1 MISLNEL
8 LERDNAVFANT
19 TNLQKEVVEMST
31 VKIKMTPKVIFQLL
45 KEKKIHI
52 TSVIMIF
59 SEYIKDNVV

>member
-1 MISLNEL
+1 MISLTEL

-19 TNLQKEVVEMST
+19 TNLQKEVVEMSI
-31 VKIKMTPKVIFQLL
+31 VKVKMTPKVIFQLL

>member
-19 TNLQKEVVEMST
+19 TNLQKEVVEMSI
-31 VKIKMTPKVIFQLL
+31 VKVKMTPKVIFQLL
-45 KEKKIHI
+45 KEKKIHT

>member
-19 TNLQKEVVEMST
+19 TNLQKEVVEMSI
-31 VKIKMTPKVIFQLL
+31 VKVKMTPKVRLQLL

>member
-19 TNLQKEVVEMST
+19 TNLQKEVVEISI
-31 VKIKMTPKVIFQLL
+31 VKVKMTPEVIFQLL

>member
-1 MISLNEL
+1 MISLTEL

>member
-19 TNLQKEVVEMST
+19 TNLQKEVVEMSI
-31 VKIKMTPKVIFQLL
+31 VKVKMTAKVIFQLL

>member
-1 MISLNEL
+1 
-8 LERDNAVFANT
+8 
-19 TNLQKEVVEMST
+19 MSI
-31 VKIKMTPKVIFQLL
+31 VKVKMTPKVILQLL

>member
-31 VKIKMTPKVIFQLL
+31 VKVKMTPKVIFQLL

-59 SEYIKDNVV
+59 SKYIKDNVV

>member
-19 TNLQKEVVEMST
+19 TNLQKEVVEMSI
-31 VKIKMTPKVIFQLL
+31 VKVKMTPKVIFQLL

>member
-1 MISLNEL
+1 MISLTEL

-59 SEYIKDNVV
+59 LEYIKDNVV

>member
-19 TNLQKEVVEMST
+19 TNLQKEVVEMSI
-31 VKIKMTPKVIFQLL
+31 VKVKMTPKVILQLL

>member
-31 VKIKMTPKVIFQLL
+31 VKVKMTPKVIFQLL

>member
-1 MISLNEL
+1 MISLTEL

-19 TNLQKEVVEMST
+19 TNLQKEVVEMSI
-31 VKIKMTPKVIFQLL
+31 VKVKMTPKVRLQLL